1 MRGNQ
6 IRHVSHWI
14 FCGVVL
20 IISLTINYVSLRRAL
35 RYGYGFLLPIK
46 ATSGYKLDWLVG
58 KLYFSG
64 GTMITKFDGDIS
76 IAAAPIEP
84 IMVVVVS
91 KNKILWHWFLY
102 LR

>member
-1 MRGNQ
+1 M
-6 IRHVSHWI
+6 
-14 FCGVVL
+14 
-20 IISLTINYVSLRRAL
+20 
-35 RYGYGFLLPIK
+35 K

-64 GTMITKFDGDIS
+64 GTMITEFDGDIS

-91 KNKILWHWFLY
+91 KNKILWRWFLY